1 MIARTNAPAFLK
13 KTTPAKPATPT
24 TRMKSSRR
32 EAIGA
37 DTSEAVEQTRR
48 SFLPKPKRTR

>member
-1 MIARTNAPAFLK
+1 MISRTHAPAFLK
-13 KTTPAKPATPT
+13 KTAPAKPATPT

-37 DTSEAVEQTRR
+37 DTSEAIEPTRR
-48 SFLPKPKRTR
+48 SFLPKPKRAR